1 MKILFDFD
9 ISEEYVVRL
18 KELAPEAEFVVS
30 DNEDEIKEE
39 IVDSDVLFDFRGVEK
54 EDIKSAKNL
63 KWLQTWT
70 AGVDKFMKDDFR
82 EVLEKKD
89 IILTNMSGVH
99 SNVIAEHSL
108 GFMINFSRRFCDFHE
123 QKNNKVWNR
132 LKVDHLENKNLVVVG
147 LGSIGKEIAR
157 KAKVFEM
164 NVIGVNRFGK
174 GEFDFVDELFGQNKL
189 KKALENGDYVV
200 SIVPL
205 TPETA
210 GMIGKKEFEAMKD
223 SAYFINMARGEVVD
237 EPVMIKALRDG
248 KIAGAGLDV
257 FAEEPLSEDSP
268 LYELDNVL
276 ITPHVGGA
284 FPGYN
289 KKAIKIV
296 EENLEKFVSGNLAEM
311 INKIDYNL
319 GY

>member
-1 MKILFDFD
+1 MKILFDFE
-9 ISEEYVVRL
+9 ISEEYVDRL
-18 KELAPEAEFVVS
+18 QELAPEAEFVVS
-30 DNEDEIKEE
+30 DDKDVIRKE

-54 EDIKSAKNL
+54 EDIKKAEKL
-63 KWLQTWT
+63 KWIQTWT

-82 EVLEKKD
+82 EVLEEKD

-123 QKNNKVWNR
+123 QKNNKVWER
-132 LKVDHLENKNLVVVG
+132 LKVDQLEDKNLAVVG
-147 LGSIGKEIAR
+147 LGSIGQEIAR

-164 NVIGVNRFGK
+164 NVLGVNRSGK
-174 GEFDFVDELFGQNKL
+174 GQFDFVDQLFSQNELSA
-189 KKALENGDYVV
+189 ALEMADFVV
-200 SIVPL
+200 VIVPL
-205 TPETA
+205 TPETE
-210 GMIGKKEFEAMKD
+210 GMIGKEEFEVMKD

-237 EPVMIKALRDG
+237 EPVMIEALREG

-257 FAEEPLSEDSP
+257 FANEPLAEDSP

-296 EENLEKFVSGNLAEM
+296 EKNLEKFVSGDLAEM

>member
-9 ISEEYVVRL
+9 ISEEYVTRL
-18 KELAPEAEFVVS
+18 KKLAPEAEFVVS
-30 DNEDEIKEE
+30 DNEDEIKKE

-54 EDIKSAKNL
+54 EDIKKSENL

-82 EVLEKKD
+82 KVLEEKD
-89 IILTNMSGVH
+89 VILTNMSGVH

-108 GFMINFSRRFCDFHE
+108 GFMINFSRRFCDFNE

-132 LKVDHLENKNLVVVG
+132 LKVDHLEDKNLVVVG

-164 NVIGVNRFGK
+164 NVFGVNRSGE
-174 GEFDFVDELFGQNKL
+174 GEFDFVDELFGQNEL
-189 KKALENGDYVV
+189 KKALAKADYVV

-205 TPETA
+205 TPETE
-210 GMIGKKEFEAMKD
+210 GMIGKDEFEAMKE

-237 EPVMIKALRDG
+237 EPVMIEALRDG

-257 FAEEPLSEDSP
+257 FAEEPLPEDSP

-296 EENLEKFVSGNLAEM
+296 EKNLEKFVSGNLDEM

>member
-1 MKILFDFD
+1 MKILFDFE
-9 ISEEYVVRL
+9 ISEEYVDRL
-18 KELAPEAEFVVS
+18 QELAPEAEFVVS
-30 DNEDEIKEE
+30 DDKDVIRKE

-54 EDIKSAKNL
+54 EDIKKAEKL
-63 KWLQTWT
+63 KWIQTWT

-82 EVLEKKD
+82 EVLEEKD

-123 QKNNKVWNR
+123 QKNNKVWER
-132 LKVDHLENKNLVVVG
+132 LKVDQLEDKNLAVVG
-147 LGSIGKEIAR
+147 LGSIGQEIAR

-164 NVIGVNRFGK
+164 NVLGVNRSGK
-174 GEFDFVDELFGQNKL
+174 GQFDFVDQLFSQNELNA
-189 KKALENGDYVV
+189 ALEMADFVV
-200 SIVPL
+200 VIVPL
-205 TPETA
+205 TPETE
-210 GMIGKKEFEAMKD
+210 GMIGKEEFEVMKD

-237 EPVMIKALRDG
+237 EPVMIEALKEG
-248 KIAGAGLDV
+248 EIAGAGLDV
-257 FAEEPLSEDSP
+257 FANEPLAEDSP

-296 EENLEKFVSGNLAEM
+296 EKNLEKFVSGDLAEM

>member
-1 MKILFDFD
+1 MKILFDFE
-9 ISEEYVVRL
+9 ISEEYVDRL
-18 KELAPEAEFVVS
+18 QELAPEAEFVVS
-30 DNEDEIKEE
+30 DDKDVIRKE

-54 EDIKSAKNL
+54 EDIKKAEKL
-63 KWLQTWT
+63 KWMQTWT

-82 EVLEKKD
+82 EVLEEKD

-123 QKNNKVWNR
+123 QKNNKVWER
-132 LKVDHLENKNLVVVG
+132 LKVDQLEDKNLAVVG
-147 LGSIGKEIAR
+147 LGSIGQEIAR

-164 NVIGVNRFGK
+164 NVLGVNRSGK
-174 GEFDFVDELFGQNKL
+174 GQFDFVDQLFSQNELNA
-189 KKALENGDYVV
+189 ALEMADYVV
-200 SIVPL
+200 AIVPL
-205 TPETA
+205 TPETE
-210 GMIGKKEFEAMKD
+210 GMIGKEEFEVMKD

-237 EPVMIKALRDG
+237 EPVMIEALREG

-257 FAEEPLSEDSP
+257 FANEPLAEDSP

-296 EENLEKFVSGNLAEM
+296 EKNLEKFVSGDLAEM

>member
-1 MKILFDFD
+1 MKILFDFE
-9 ISEEYVVRL
+9 ISEEYVDRL
-18 KELAPEAEFVVS
+18 QELAPEAEFVVS
-30 DNEDEIKEE
+30 DDKDVIRKE

-54 EDIKSAKNL
+54 EDIKKAEKL
-63 KWLQTWT
+63 KWIQTWT

-82 EVLEKKD
+82 EVLEERD

-123 QKNNKVWNR
+123 QKNNKVWER
-132 LKVDHLENKNLVVVG
+132 LKVDQLEDKNLAVVG
-147 LGSIGKEIAR
+147 LGSIGQEIAR

-164 NVIGVNRFGK
+164 NVLGVNRSGK
-174 GEFDFVDELFGQNKL
+174 GQFDFVDQLFSQNELSA
-189 KKALENGDYVV
+189 ALEMADFVV
-200 SIVPL
+200 VIVPL
-205 TPETA
+205 TPETE
-210 GMIGKKEFEAMKD
+210 GMIGKEEFEVMKD

-237 EPVMIKALRDG
+237 EPVMIEALREG

-257 FAEEPLSEDSP
+257 FANEPLAEDSP

-296 EENLEKFVSGNLAEM
+296 EKNLEKFVSGDLAEM

>member
-9 ISEEYVVRL
+9 ISEEYVNRL
-18 KELAPEAEFVVS
+18 KQLAPEAEFVVS
-30 DNEDEIKEE
+30 DSEDKTKKE
-39 IVDSDVLFDFRGVEK
+39 IVDSDLLFDFRGIER
-54 EDIKSAKNL
+54 EDIERAENL
-63 KWLQTWT
+63 KWIQTWT
-70 AGVDKFMKDDFR
+70 AGVDKFMEDDFKK
-82 EVLEKKD
+82 VLKEKD

-123 QKNNKVWNR
+123 QKNNKDWNR
-132 LKVDHLENKNLVVVG
+132 LKVDQLAGKTLAVVG
-147 LGSIGKEIAR
+147 LGSIGSEIAR

-164 NVIGVNRFGK
+164 NVLGVNRS
-174 GEFDFVDELFGQNKL
+174 GEGDFDHVDKLYGQDELN
-189 KKALENGDYVV
+189 KALELTDYVV
-200 SIVPL
+200 VIVPL
-205 TPETA
+205 TPETE
-210 GMIGKKEFEAMKD
+210 GMIGEKEFAAMKE

-237 EPVMIKALRDG
+237 EPAMIEALREG

-257 FAEEPLSEDSP
+257 FAKEPLPQDSP

-296 EENLEKFVSGNLAEM
+296 EENLEKFVKGKKEEM
-311 INKIDYNL
+311 INIIDYNL